1 MSSATIS
8 APETSRAETPGGAKR
23 PLLLIEQTLGHRTH
37 GMNLEAAG
45 AAAAV
50 KPRMGKVNF
59 TARGR
64 IPLPWAIR
72 GSWQALRKA
81 RRAAHVT
88 SVTFYHT
95 QTVSLFA
102 PLGPKP
108 YIVSIDATPKQLDA
122 MGAFYSH
129 RAQPAPLESAK
140 RAWYG
145 LVLRRSAAVICWSQ
159 WAGDSIV
166 NDYGIDPGKIK
177 LVAHP
182 GAPAALFA
190 IERGARRP
198 GPVRILFVGGEFE
211 RKGGEHLLE
220 AFASLRDRAEL
231 VLMTESE
238 VEPAEGVRI
247 ELGVRPGME
256 RFRQLWE
263 EADIF
268 CLPTLGDCTPVALGE
283 ALAAGLP
290 VVTTRVGSNEETIRD
305 GETGLLVPPAHTEA
319 LAAALARLVDDQS
332 LRQRMSGAARLDAIE
347 RMDALKNARRI
358 LRLLDEVAACE

>member
-1 MSSATIS
+1 MSSAAIS
-8 APETSRAETPGGAKR
+8 APETTQSDTPTGTKR

-45 AAAAV
+45 AAAPV

-59 TARGR
+59 TPRGR
-64 IPLPWAIR
+64 IPTPWAIR

-95 QTVSLFA
+95 QTISLFA
-102 PLGPKP
+102 PFGPKP
-108 YIVSIDATPKQLDA
+108 YAVSIDATPRQLDA
-122 MGAFYSH
+122 MGGFYSH
-129 RAQPAPLESAK
+129 RAQPAPLEWAK
-140 RAWYG
+140 RAWYSV
-145 LVLRRSAAVICWSQ
+145 VLRRSAAVVCWSQ
-159 WAGDSIV
+159 WAGDSIIH
-166 NDYGIDPGKIK
+166 DYGVDPAKLK

-190 IERGARRP
+190 IDRGPRKP

-211 RKGGEHLLE
+211 RKGGKHLLE
-220 AFASLRDRAEL
+220 AYASLRDRAEL

-256 RFRQLWE
+256 RFRELWE

-290 VVTTRVGSNEETIRD
+290 VITTRVGSNEETIRD
-305 GETGLLVPPAHTEA
+305 GETGLLVPPADTEA
-319 LAAALARLVDDQS
+319 LAGALARLVDDES
-332 LRQRMSGAARLDAIE
+332 LRSRMSEAARFDAIE

-358 LRLLDEVAACE
+358 LHLLDEVAACE

>member
-1 MSSATIS
+1 MII
-8 APETSRAETPGGAKR
+8 APIPVSTDEAVETPPSVKR

-45 AAAAV
+45 AMARV
-50 KPRMGKVNF
+50 KPRMGKVNM

-81 RRAAHVT
+81 RRAARVT

-108 YIVSIDATPKQLDA
+108 YVVSTDATPVQLDT
-122 MGAFYSH
+122 MGSFYAHSAH
-129 RAQPAPLESAK
+129 PRAIEWAK
-140 RAWYG
+140 RKWYSF
-145 LVLRRSAAVICWSQ
+145 VFNRAAAMVSWSD
-159 WAGDSIV
+159 WAGDSLV
-166 NDYGIDPGKIK
+166 TDYNLDPRLLK

-182 GAPAALFA
+182 GAPASLFA
-190 IERGARRP
+190 IERGERKP
-198 GPVRILFVGGEFE
+198 GPVRILFVGGEFD
-211 RKGGEHLLE
+211 RKGGQHLLE
-220 AFASLRDRAEL
+220 AFGPLKDRAEL
-231 VLMTESE
+231 VVMTESAI
-238 VEPAEGVRI
+238 EPREGVRVEHGI
-247 ELGVRPGME
+247 RPHME
-256 RFRQLWE
+256 RFREIWE

-268 CLPTLGDCTPVALGE
+268 CLPTLGDCTPIALGE

-305 GETGLLVPPAHTEA
+305 GETGLLVPVADPLA
-319 LAAALARLVDDQS
+319 LRAALERLVDDDR
-332 LRQRMSGAARLDAIE
+332 LRQRMAQAARADAID
-347 RMDALKNARRI
+347 RMDAIKNAGKI
-358 LRLLDEVAACE
+358 LTLLDEVSECR